1 MRDLP
6 GYVETRH
13 QLLTLKS
20 SNRNNWISF
29 AVAHHINGNHEM
41 AVQVREGLGREVGEA
56 KVRLQVRE
64 GRGGWR
70 RGVQVRAGLEA

>member
-6 GYVETRH
+6 GFVETRH

-29 AVAHHINGNHEM
+29 AVAHHVSGNHAM
-41 AVQVREGLGREVGEA
+41 AVQVRERESVCVCEREA
-56 KVRLQVRE
+56 TSC
-64 GRGGWR
+64 
-70 RGVQVRAGLEA
+70 